1 MDDILT
7 KPQDHH
13 RQPKHC
19 ILHRFCATEE
29 EKNRIY
35 MGEMDAFRNLKMVA
49 IELKVVSIARFLFSI
64 WVVSDLLVHRPFLY
78 L

>member
-1 MDDILT
+1 
-7 KPQDHH
+7 
-13 RQPKHC
+13 
-19 ILHRFCATEE
+19 
-29 EKNRIY
+29 

-64 WVVSDLLVHRPFLY
+64 WVVSNLLVHRPFLY

>member
-1 MDDILT
+1 
-7 KPQDHH
+7 
-13 RQPKHC
+13 
-19 ILHRFCATEE
+19 
-29 EKNRIY
+29 

-49 IELKVVSIARFLFSI
+49 IELKVVSIACFLFSI